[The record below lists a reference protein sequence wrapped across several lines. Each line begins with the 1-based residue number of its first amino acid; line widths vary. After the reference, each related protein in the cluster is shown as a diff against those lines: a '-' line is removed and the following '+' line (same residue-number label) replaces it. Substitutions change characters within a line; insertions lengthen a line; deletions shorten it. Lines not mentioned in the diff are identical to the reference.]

1 MITNKTVKTIGAM
14 ALTVGLTT
22 VAQAQTDI
30 YITGS
35 TAFRAQVFAG
45 LADLGLGN
53 AQGSANNANQFTFS
67 GTISN
72 PHSISNLPSGL
83 VGQSVVVFCSWS
95 GSAEGVQQ
103 LISPGPAIYD
113 SNAVSGTFNH
123 NGADLAFSDVAQYS
137 TPEAGS
143 SDQLTEIQ
151 TAADSQLP
159 EGTGI
164 AVQAFAFVGNSNA
177 FTTLGIK
184 NITQD
189 NFLDVFESGKFAASY
204 LNGVTA
210 DTNVDIYPV
219 GRYNLSG
226 TRITSVEDDN
236 GDLDDTATPLKQYA
250 LSTDG
255 VTTPGLNS
263 TDTSPVPSGSSANQ
277 WVAVGD
283 SGYFSG
289 GNVGAAIHNGS
300 LAGAPAAIA
309 YIGWADAQSKLT
321 DTTHEGPITW
331 QGQTPGKQGAW
342 NLAGVEVGAY
352 NFWSYERLYH
362 ADAATS
368 FIVNTFGPG
377 LIEAIQYE
385 IVNTSPRTAI
395 LESEMHVVRANDGA
409 DPL

>member
-14 ALTVGLTT
+14 ALAVGLTT
-22 VAQAQTDI
+22 VVQAQTPI
-30 YITGS
+30 YLTGS

-45 LADLGLGN
+45 LGDLGLNN

-67 GTISN
+67 GTVSN
-72 PHSISNLPSGL
+72 PHSIPNLPSGL
-83 VGQSVVVFCSWS
+83 VGQSVVVYCSWS

-103 LISPGPAIYD
+103 LISPGPAIYA
-113 SNAVSGTFNH
+113 SNAASGTFNH
-123 NGADLAFSDVAQYS
+123 TGADLAFSDVAQYS

-143 SDQLTEIQ
+143 STTLTEIQ
-151 TAADSQLP
+151 TSADHSLP
-159 EGTGI
+159 QGTGI

-189 NFLDVFESGKFAASY
+189 NFLDMFESGAFPASY
-204 LNGVTA
+204 LLGGNNSTSV
-210 DTNVDIYPV
+210 YPV
-219 GRYNLSG
+219 GRYDLSG
-226 TRITSVEDDN
+226 TRITTVLDDN
-236 GDLDDTATPLKQYA
+236 GDLDDTATPLSQYA

-255 VTTPGLNS
+255 STTPGLNS
-263 TDTSPVPSGSSANQ
+263 TDTTPVPSGASANK
-277 WVAVGD
+277 WVSVGD

-300 LAGAPAAIA
+300 VAGAPAALA

-331 QGQTPGKQGAW
+331 QGQNPGKQGAW
-342 NLAGVEVGAY
+342 NLAGVEYGGY
-352 NFWSYERLYH
+352 NFWSYERLYQSPGTT
-362 ADAATS
+362 A
-368 FIVNTFGPG
+368 FISGTFGPG
-377 LIEAIQYE
+377 LILAIQYE
-385 IVNTSPRTAI
+385 IVNASTRTAI
-395 LESEMHVVRANDGA
+395 LESEMHVTRFVDGG